1 MNEQAFGSGFLLEHS
16 PRSLGLTMVNGFTAD
31 TSSATADRLRLWSGY
46 FNVDDS
52 TYRNFFFQQRSTSSA
67 WIQEDDTTQ
76 LDQSAQTLL
85 QPGQAF
91 FILPRAAMPDRAEDA
106 P

>member
-1 MNEQAFGSGFLLEHS
+1 
-16 PRSLGLTMVNGFTAD
+16 MVNGFTAD

-85 QPGQAF
+85 QPVRHSSSS
-91 FILPRAAMPDRAEDA
+91 RAQLCRIARKMRRNQGTFTRL
-106 P
+106 